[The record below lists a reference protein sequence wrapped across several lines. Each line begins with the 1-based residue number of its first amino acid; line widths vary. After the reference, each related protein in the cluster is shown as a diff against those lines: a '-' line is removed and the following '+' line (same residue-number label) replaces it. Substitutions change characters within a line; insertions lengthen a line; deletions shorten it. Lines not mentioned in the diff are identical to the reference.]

1 MQEGGGMMISEY
13 GNKKLTEEKVFKDP
27 VHRYIHVRDQ
37 VIWDLI
43 KTKEF
48 QRLRRIRQLG
58 TLYLAFHSA
67 EHSRFNHSLGV
78 YEIVRRMVVNFR
90 EFEEWDNEDRLLVLC
105 AALLHDLGHGP
116 FSHCFETI
124 FNTDHEEFTRK
135 IILGNTEVNAVL
147 KKVGVDFPLE
157 VAQVIDKTHENKLV
171 ISMIS
176 SQIDADRMDYLQRDS
191 YYTGVSYGN
200 FDMER
205 ILRVMRPS
213 KDEVIIKDS
222 GMHAVEDYLMS
233 RYQMYWQIYF
243 HPVSRGGEVLLNLAL
258 RRAKYLHEEGYVFKQ
273 APKYFIPFFDGTLT
287 VHDYLRLDEMVV
299 NFYLQEWIH
308 EDDEVLSD
316 LSHRFVN
323 RDLFKYLPFDGSII
337 TITEIE
343 ELFRKGGVDPEYYF
357 FSDSYSDLPYDYDRP
372 GSKSNRRP
380 IHLQKRNGELK
391 EISSQSAIIH
401 SITGMHRMDSKL
413 YYPKEKILQIKD
425 PEVKGQIIN
434 LLNELA

>member
-1 MQEGGGMMISEY
+1 MIMSDY
-13 GNKKLTEEKVFKDP
+13 STKQLQEEKVFKDP

-37 VIWDLI
+37 VIWDLV

-48 QRLRRIRQLG
+48 QRLRRIKQLG

-78 YEIVRRMVVNFR
+78 YEIVRRMIEN
-90 EFEEWDNEDRLLVLC
+90 FEEYPEWNSDDRLLALS

-116 FSHCFETI
+116 FSHTFEDI
-124 FNTDHEEFTRK
+124 FHTDHEEYTKK
-135 IILGNTEVNAVL
+135 IILENTEVNEVL
-147 KKVGVDFPLE
+147 SKVSPDFPRE
-157 VAQVIDKTHENKLV
+157 VAEVINKTHPNKLV

-191 YYTGVSYGN
+191 FYTGVSYGN

-213 KDEVIIKDS
+213 KDEVLIKES

-233 RYQMYWQIYF
+233 RYQMYWQVYF
-243 HPVSRGGEVLLNLAL
+243 HPVSRGGEVMLNLVMQ
-258 RRAKYLHEEGYVFKQ
+258 RAKALYKSKYSFKQ
-273 APKYFIPFFDGTLT
+273 QPTYFIPFFNENVT

-299 NFYLQEWIH
+299 NFYLQEWVH
-308 EDDEVLSD
+308 EDDEILSD
-316 LSHRFVN
+316 LAGRFVN

-337 TITEIE
+337 TIS
-343 ELFRKGGVDPEYYF
+343 ELNELYRKAGIDPDYYV

-372 GSKSNRRP
+372 GQNRNRRP
-380 IHLQKRNGELK
+380 IHLVRPNGELR
-391 EISSQSAIIH
+391 EISSQSTIIN
-401 SITGMHRMDSKL
+401 SITGIHRLGSRL
-413 YYPKEKILQIKD
+413 YYPKEKILNIKD
-425 PEVKGQIIN
+425 LNVKAEIIN
-434 LLNELA
+434 LLNELD